1 MSHVTKVNLRVKD
14 LDALAEA
21 GSALG
26 LELKRDQK
34 NFKWFGKF
42 MGDSTPPKGLATH
55 DYGKC
60 LHALALK
67 DPKPNDYEIGVVKA
81 LDGTDGFDLV
91 VDTWCQQRLMTAVG
105 GHQMNGLRR
114 EYAAAVTLKKA
125 NATLQRKGFVATRT
139 NLANGA
145 IQLRLR
151 KR

>member
-1 MSHVTKVNLRVKD
+1 MSHVTNVKLRVKD

-21 GSALG
+21 GELLG
-26 LELKRDQK
+26 LTLKRGK
-34 NFKWFGKF
+34 TEFKWYGRF
-42 MGDSTPPKGLATH
+42 MGDSTPPKGLAPH

-67 DPKPNDYEIGVVKA
+67 DATSSDYEIGVVKA
-81 LDGTDGFDLV
+81 LDGGEGFDLV
-91 VDTWCQQRLMTAVG
+91 VDTWNQRRLVDAVG
-105 GHQMNGLRR
+105 GAQMNGLRR
-114 EYAAAVTLKKA
+114 EYAAAVTLNKA
-125 NATLQRKGFVATRT
+125 NATLQRKGFVASRT